1 MIYLYKTQISSDAG
15 LPTFWW
21 DASRSDA
28 DATLHSFT
36 NNMFT
41 ASRGNA
47 YIYTLD
53 QWCIEISKAFD
64 NRRLDMITDVLNGV
78 YTSRLMLRVKMHHG
92 EVISYERNTSASVDN
107 TDIIPITPAAYPTPE
122 YANQYKVLL
131 SNPALFELCARCKTL
146 RTWYAIA
153 ERANFK
159 TTKRILRWLFYIVH
173 TGGDIATK

>member
-1 MIYLYKTQISSDAG
+1 
-15 LPTFWW
+15 
-21 DASRSDA
+21 
-28 DATLHSFT
+28 
-36 NNMFT
+36 
-41 ASRGNA
+41 
-47 YIYTLD
+47 
-53 QWCIEISKAFD
+53 
-64 NRRLDMITDVLNGV
+64 MITDVLNGV